1 MMKHY
6 FFKDEII
13 LVLTPEAPLEAKDF
27 EILTSKIDTYTE
39 QTGYLRGLMIH
50 TESFPGWDNLSACL
64 SHLKFIKNH
73 HQKIEKVA
81 EVTDSGFLAIMA
93 RISSHFIQAKIRHFP
108 FEEKEAAMA
117 WIKSDNV
124 GRQDG

>member
-1 MMKHY
+1 MLKHDL
-6 FFKDEII
+6 FGDESI
-13 LVLTPEAPLEAKDF
+13 LVLTPEAPLQAKDF
-27 EILTSKIDTYTE
+27 EIITSKIDSYIE
-39 QTGYLRGLMIH
+39 QTGYLRGLMIQ
-50 TESFPGWDNLSACL
+50 TESFPGWDNLAACL
-64 SHLKFIKNH
+64 SHLKFIRNH

-93 RISSHFIQAKIRHFP
+93 RISSHFIKAQIRHFP